1 MRKFHW
7 SPQEISE
14 IFSTEQILE
23 KLQGFG
29 ITVTPEEFLEDVG
42 QSYGSSEIYDR
53 WEERYTITA
62 EGFDEDFPWMS
73 AIVLWERLAP
83 DVVDTEKLCDWIDD
97 GYILLKKKKQ
107 LEACDIWLEVW
118 EGFKKRFCPEMK
130 SIEDLEQF
138 FDDIYP
144 DDWCDDLQ
152 IELANAGLE
161 DLTYNAK
168 RMEYCQEFCRLFP
181 ESDDVTIENMKRGEG
196 ESLFRLGRAEEGDKL
211 FEDLVKQFP
220 KSPWPYISWGDMY
233 CSRIN
238 SNMVLDYDKAEAI
251 YRRALKNK
259 VDELKEVRKR
269 LKDLSKER
277 AGKGFGG
284 DIIDN
289 KKKKKSKKK

>member
-1 MRKFHW
+1 
-7 SPQEISE
+7 
-14 IFSTEQILE
+14 
-23 KLQGFG
+23 
-29 ITVTPEEFLEDVG
+29 
-42 QSYGSSEIYDR
+42 
-53 WEERYTITA
+53 
-62 EGFDEDFPWMS
+62 MS

-83 DVVDTEKLCDWIDD
+83 DVVDTEKLCDWIED

-181 ESDDVTIENMKRGEG
+181 ESDDVMLENMKRGEG
-196 ESLFRLGRAEEGDKL
+196 ESLFRLGRREEGDKL
-211 FEDLVKQFP
+211 FEDLIKQFP
-220 KSPWPYISWGDMY
+220 KSPWPYIGWGDMY

-284 DIIDN
+284 DIFDN